1 MTADEVKA
9 DMPQEIGVQYDD
21 SALEADVF
29 TPEEIEGGGFIYSK
43 PEIKFK
49 IMDYEE
55 PMALLYDL
63 IKREKISIDDIFVS
77 DITSQY
83 VEIVRQTPKD
93 ELDYEYAGD
102 FIRMAADLVY
112 FKSMHMLP
120 KEEDYEYTEDD
131 PEYERILFE
140 NKLKEYA
147 LMKEQSEKLKELETI
162 NRFYR
167 EPKYTDKDY
176 RVALVN
182 FSLPKLVEA
191 FAKVLAN
198 ADKHEQSVM
207 PKKVMKERFSVHDQM
222 ENIRSIIAVRKEM
235 LFTDLFEFDYDKLD
249 IVTTFLAV
257 LELLKYGMLHAKQE
271 QIFGEIVIY
280 AVEGT
285 EDVLLE
291 FEEGDDG
298 KY

>member
-1 MTADEVKA
+1 MTADEVK
-9 DMPQEIGVQYDD
+9 DTMPQDFGAVSYDSELD
-21 SALEADVF
+21 ADVF

-55 PMALLYDL
+55 PMALLYEL
-63 IKREKISIDDIFVS
+63 IKREKISIDEIFVS

-83 VEIVRQTPKD
+83 VAIVRSTPRD

-112 FKSMHMLP
+112 FKSMHILP
-120 KEEDYEYTEDD
+120 QEEYEYTEED

-147 LMKEQSEKLKELETI
+147 LMKEQSEKLKELETT

-167 EPKYTDKDY
+167 APKYTEKDY

-257 LELLKYGMLHAKQE
+257 LELLKYGMLRAKQE

-280 AVEGT
+280 AIEGT